1 MPAVMPER
9 YFANVRPVARPN
21 VTRWPPRSVT
31 HNPSI
36 LFPNVPCQEEL
47 SITAEER
54 YVAATKARGRTI
66 ITGVEESRPLVA
78 LISLLANTA
87 IRAQASPLERP
98 PDEARIPHS

>member
-47 SITAEER
+47 SITAE
-54 YVAATKARGRTI
+54 
-66 ITGVEESRPLVA
+66 
-78 LISLLANTA
+78 
-87 IRAQASPLERP
+87 
-98 PDEARIPHS
+98 